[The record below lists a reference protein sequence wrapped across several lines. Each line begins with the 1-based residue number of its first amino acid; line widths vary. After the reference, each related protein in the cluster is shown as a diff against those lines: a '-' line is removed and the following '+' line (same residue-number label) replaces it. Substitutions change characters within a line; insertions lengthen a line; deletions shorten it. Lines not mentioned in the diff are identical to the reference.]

1 MVLWINLDMAATGVA
16 ILDNPDLRGDA
27 LAHRVGMADDAHL
40 LALRALQ
47 HG

>member
-1 MVLWINLDMAATGVA
+1 MAATGVA

-27 LAHRVGMADDAHL
+27 LAHCVGVADDAHL